1 MNFHVTFIRMKKNIF
16 VALLALCATLVSAQE
31 DWRVVRGECLPTG
44 LPEHSYA
51 DNNRLAHSKRLP
63 AMNNQWDATK
73 TYKQLVIL
81 LDFCD
86 QTFSRDNIREEYERI
101 LNEPGYNESEG
112 MGCMADYFR
121 IQSDGLLNLQFDV
134 YGPYTVSQKAQPY
147 ENPDSTTQNFGQESF
162 VEATN
167 LFIEEHPEIDF
178 SQYDWNGNGRVN
190 QVIFIYAGL
199 TGNITSTACY
209 GHIWP
214 NTSSFPT
221 ITTPDGKKIS
231 NFTASGELWPY
242 NRSFGI
248 GTICH
253 EFSHSLGLPDI
264 YPTSKNGGYSICDE
278 WDLMDGGNFTNYGWC
293 PPNYTPLEKM
303 LLGWLT
309 PVELTEPTS
318 ITDLKSVSEGGA
330 VYRVMLSEDEND
342 YLLLENRQH
351 VGWDKGAPGS
361 GLMAWYVH
369 YVKSAW
375 SGNTVNYKKNNPYF
389 HPVYAD
395 GLNYDQWDKKVKAE
409 GLSNYQNKNRM
420 NSRYLSTSP
429 FPYMGNDSIPEA
441 HITNITMSDDGLVS
455 FDFMGGKPSAIST
468 VTSHIDGSSPHYYNM
483 QGQQVNALK
492 KGQVYIIRKA
502 DGTSQKVISNL
513 R

>member
-1 MNFHVTFIRMKKNIF
+1 M
-16 VALLALCATLVSAQE
+16 
-31 DWRVVRGECLPTG
+31 
-44 LPEHSYA
+44 
-51 DNNRLAHSKRLP
+51 
-63 AMNNQWDATK
+63 
-73 TYKQLVIL
+73 
-81 LDFCD
+81 
-86 QTFSRDNIREEYERI
+86 
-101 LNEPGYNESEG
+101 
-112 MGCMADYFR
+112 
-121 IQSDGLLNLQFDV
+121 
-134 YGPYTVSQKAQPY
+134 
-147 ENPDSTTQNFGQESF
+147 
-162 VEATN
+162 EATN

-318 ITDLKSVSEGGA
+318 ITDLKSVSEG
-330 VYRVMLSEDEND
+330 LCC
-342 YLLLENRQH
+342 Q
-351 VGWDKGAPGS
+351 KT
-361 GLMAWYVH
+361 
-369 YVKSAW
+369 K
-375 SGNTVNYKKNNPYF
+375 T
-389 HPVYAD
+389 
-395 GLNYDQWDKKVKAE
+395 
-409 GLSNYQNKNRM
+409 
-420 NSRYLSTSP
+420 
-429 FPYMGNDSIPEA
+429 
-441 HITNITMSDDGLVS
+441 
-455 FDFMGGKPSAIST
+455 
-468 VTSHIDGSSPHYYNM
+468 
-483 QGQQVNALK
+483 
-492 KGQVYIIRKA
+492 IIYC
-502 DGTSQKVISNL
+502 
-513 R
+513 